1 MFRRLPF
8 ALLGATIVLA
18 APIVLAATPEPLV
31 DQTRKNIQVLKGL
44 PDAQLFILMNS
55 ISQSL
60 GVTCDYCH
68 VRAEKLT
75 AEGSRWAFERD
86 DRPAKITAR
95 RMMQMV
101 LALNQNSFGG
111 KTEVT
116 CYTCHRGST
125 EVARTIPLPP
135 PAWVDPDAVLAAAPP
150 APLPPAKQIL
160 DKYLSAVGASAATAT
175 TVQRGWVER
184 SANRNATIEVIA
196 RMPDRFIVTV
206 ASPAEGTVVQT
217 FNGTAGWVRTP
228 KGVRVYTDRE
238 LSAGRQR
245 LASYL
250 PVKVTAQPEQ
260 MTVLGI
266 RTISGRPAYAVA
278 VADEPGITKTLSF
291 DVESGLLVRSV
302 RTVPTLL
309 GPLPDQVDFEDYRD
323 VGGMKLPF
331 LIRTSDVAPYDTV
344 TRRFTEGRANPPID
358 EPLFEL
364 PK

>member
-1 MFRRLPF
+1 MFRRLRF
-8 ALLGATIVLA
+8 ALLGATILLA

-44 PDAQLFILMNS
+44 PESQIFMLMNAV
-55 ISQSL
+55 SQSL
-60 GVTCDYCH
+60 GVTCDHCH

-86 DRPAKITAR
+86 DRPAKLTAR

-111 KTEVT
+111 KTGVT

-125 EVARTIPLPP
+125 EVARMIPLPP
-135 PAWVDPDAVLAAAPP
+135 PPYVDPDSPAATATP

-160 DKYLSAVGASAATAT
+160 DKYLSAVGAGAANAT
-175 TVQRGWVER
+175 TVQRGWIER
-184 SANRNATIEVIA
+184 SAGRNATIEVIA
-196 RMPDRFIVTV
+196 RTPDRFIVTL
-206 ASPAEGTVVQT
+206 ASPADGTTVQT
-217 FNGTAGWVRTP
+217 FIGTAGWVRTP
-228 KGVRVYTDRE
+228 KGVRVYSASE
-238 LSAGRQR
+238 LPSGRQR
-245 LASYL
+245 LATYL
-250 PVKVTAQPEQ
+250 PVKVTARPEQ

-266 RTISGRPAYAVA
+266 RTIAGRPAYAVA
-278 VADEPGITKTLSF
+278 VADEPGVTKTLSF

-302 RTVPTLL
+302 RAVPTLL
-309 GPLPDQVDFEDYRD
+309 GPLSDQAEFEDYRD
-323 VGGMKLPF
+323 VDGMKLPF
-331 LIRTSDVAPYDTV
+331 LIRTSDVAPYDTA

-358 EPLFEL
+358 EQLFEL